1 MTPQNP
7 LDHKGSL
14 STNPLA
20 ELLVEIE
27 QAQLDGS
34 MRLSRNEDKA
44 VIYFRGGKLV
54 YVVSNGRNH
63 RLLKLLLDQKHIE
76 QGTLAGLAK
85 CTNDIE
91 LAMTLVREA
100 VLSKEQVDEVVAMQM
115 ERIMIDMLSWSDG
128 DWHYSPLVRSR
139 GDLAVPINLKKAL
152 VNFARCQPAS
162 VIAARFKSV
171 SETFEKVAKP
181 GGSSVLQAHEEFVL
195 QRLNGEAR
203 SIGDLTQ
210 ECGLPENGLLQALYI
225 LWVSGQIRR
234 GDWNAAFSE
243 DRIRAIQNAKISLI
257 KQAQKTGLELKV
269 DELKIEASEP
279 DSEANPAETKQ
290 PELSLDDYLARVEAA
305 DTHYDV
311 LGIQPKSG
319 VAEIKSSYFSLAKLF
334 HPDRFHREAPAM
346 LQRVQAA
353 FSNVQSAY
361 ETLKSNDAREN
372 YDFKIRKDL
381 EMKEK
386 LKAQGAMNDGKVDTK
401 AEQGL
406 ESFEAGLSLL
416 MEEEYERAV
425 PFLGRAAHYSPE
437 NALYRA
443 YFGKALSYDDKQ
455 RHKAESEMQAGVR
468 LDPKNPKIRM
478 MLVDFFIE
486 NNLLKRA
493 DGELK
498 RFLELVPDNAEAKRT
513 LAKLSQ

>member
-14 STNPLA
+14 SSNPLA

-44 VIYFRGGKLV
+44 VIYFRDGDLV
-54 YVVSNGRNH
+54 YVVSNGRDY
-63 RLLKLLLDQKHIE
+63 RLLKLLLDQKLIK
-76 QGTLAGLAK
+76 QSSLTGLPK
-85 CTNDIE
+85 CSNDVE
-91 LAMTLVREA
+91 LAISLVREG
-100 VLSKEQVDEVVAMQM
+100 VLSKQQVDEVVVKQM
-115 ERIMIDMLSWSDG
+115 ERIMIDVLSWTNG

-139 GDLAVPINLKKAL
+139 VDLAVPINLKKVL
-152 VNFARCQPAS
+152 VDFARCQPSS
-162 VIAARFKSV
+162 VILARFKSV
-171 SETFEKVAKP
+171 SESFEKVADSE
-181 GGSSVLQAHEEFVL
+181 GQSLLQGHEEFVL
-195 QRLNGEAR
+195 QRLNGEPR
-203 SIGDLTQ
+203 SIEQLKR
-210 ECGLPENGLLQALYI
+210 ECGLPENGFLQALYV
-225 LWVSGQIRR
+225 LWLGGMVRR
-234 GDWNAAFSE
+234 GEWNAAFSE
-243 DRIRAIQNAKISLI
+243 NRIRAIQNAKISII
-257 KQAQKTGLELKV
+257 KQAQKTVAELKV
-269 DELKIEASEP
+269 DKPKIDTLEP
-279 DSEANPAETKQ
+279 ETEVKPEVPKQ
-290 PELSLDDYLARVEAA
+290 PELKLEDYLERVEAA

-311 LGIQPKSG
+311 LGVQPKAG
-319 VAEIKSSYFSLAKLF
+319 VAEIKSSYFNLAKLF

-346 LQRVQAA
+346 LQRIQAA

-361 ETLKSNDAREN
+361 ETLKSNDTREN

-386 LKAQGAMNDGKVDTK
+386 LKAQGAVNDGKVDTK

-416 MEEEYERAV
+416 MEEEYDRAV

-443 YFGKALSYDDKQ
+443 YYGKALSYDDKQ
-455 RHKAESEMQAGVR
+455 RHKAEGEMQAAVK

-478 MLVDFFIE
+478 MLVEFFME

-493 DGELK
+493 EGELK
-498 RFLELVPDNAEAKRT
+498 RFLELVPDNAEAKRF
-513 LAKLSQ
+513 LAKLGE